1 MAGPLTG
8 LLVAD
13 FSRVLAGPYATMLLA
28 DMGAD
33 VIKVESPGGDET
45 REWMPKTSDGL
56 STYFLSINRNKRS
69 VVLDLKNDHDA
80 MLAKNL
86 TRRADVVIE
95 NFMPGTMARFG
106 LDYSSMAKDNPKVIY
121 ASISGFGDGAG
132 ADLPGYDFL
141 MQAMSG
147 VMSLTGPIDGA
158 PYRAGVA
165 AVDIITGLH
174 VATGV
179 LAALHQ
185 RSATGQGQYLQA
197 NLMTSALSA
206 LSHHASTWIAGGIQP
221 RRYGN
226 GHPSFFPYDPFPT
239 ADGEIIIIA
248 ANDQQF
254 ARLCNALGLDHLV
267 TDARFSTNAARVEN
281 REQLRALLAGVT
293 HARTNDDITEVL
305 RKAHVPCGPVLTI
318 PQAIDYA
325 TTLGLDPVVNVDGVP
340 TVRNPLTFTDA
351 DITYSRRP
359 PALDADGPIIRQWL
373 QES

>member
-28 DMGAD
+28 DLGAD
-33 VIKVESPGGDET
+33 VIKVESPLGDET
-45 REWMPKTSDGL
+45 RQWMPQTEDGQ

-69 VVLDLKNDHDA
+69 VVLDLKDRTDA
-80 MLAKNL
+80 ALAQSL
-86 TRRADVVIE
+86 ARRADVIVE

-106 LDYSSMAKDNPKVIY
+106 LDYHTVAQGNPAVIY
-121 ASISGFGDGAG
+121 ASVSGFGDGAG

-141 MQAMSG
+141 IQAMSG
-147 VMSLTGPIDGA
+147 IMSLTGPIQGE
-158 PYRAGVA
+158 PHRAGIA

-174 VATGV
+174 VTTGI

-185 RSATGQGQYLQA
+185 RDATGQGQYLQA

-206 LSHHASTWIAGGIQP
+206 LSHHASTWITGGIEP

-239 ADGEIIIIA
+239 TDGELIIIA

-254 ARLCNALGLDHLV
+254 ARLCTALGLDYLIQDPHF
-267 TDARFSTNAARVEN
+267 ATNAARVDN
-281 REQLRALLAGVT
+281 REQLRALLAGAT
-293 HARTNDDITEVL
+293 HSRTNADL
-305 RKAHVPCGPVLTI
+305 MQALHHANVPCGPVLTI
-318 PQAIDYA
+318 PEALNYA
-325 TTLGLDPVVNVDGVP
+325 EDLGLNPVVDIDGVR
-340 TVRNPLTFTDA
+340 TIRHPLTFSRA
-351 DITYSRRP
+351 DIHYVRRP
-359 PALDADGPIIRQWL
+359 PSLDADGAAIRQWL